1 MGGFPTSFFAFPLNL
16 ILLAGW
22 ILGCSLLWSHCR
34 KSLIVRFFLSTT
46 GTIFSVSAFL
56 IVCLVIGFTGNR
68 DIASSWV
75 FVCIM
80 LLLQTVLLFV
90 IMRGWREQ
98 TATGARLGAVRWRF
112 LLLHLGLLVALGSAF
127 WGAPDVQTLRM
138 KAVADIPIREAYQMD
153 GNQEWLSYDIVLKD
167 FDQSSYEALVEVD
180 GKVAKIKVNHP
191 YSRTLCE
198 DVYLMGYDERGC
210 VLEIVREPWKY
221 GTMAGIAMLLAGAL
235 LLFFRGPQR
244 QRRVND

>member
-34 KSLIVRFFLSTT
+34 KSLIVRFFLSAT
-46 GTIFSVSAFL
+46 GTILSVSAFL
-56 IVCLVIGFTGNR
+56 VVCLVIGFTGNR

-98 TATGARLGAVRWRF
+98 TATGARLGAIRWRF
-112 LLLHLGLLVALGSAF
+112 LLLHLGMLVALGSSF
-127 WGAPDVQTLRM
+127 WGASDVQTLRM
-138 KAVADIPIREAYQMD
+138 KALADTPIREAYHMD
-153 GNQEWLSYDIVLKD
+153 GKQEWLSYDIVLKD
-167 FDQSSYEALVEVD
+167 FDQASYEALAEVD
-180 GKVAKIKVNHP
+180 GEAAKIGVNHP

-198 DVYLMGYDERGC
+198 DVYLMGYDESGC

-221 GTMAGIAMLLAGAL
+221 GVIVGVAMLLAGAL
-235 LLFFRGPQR
+235 LLFIRGPQR
-244 QRRVND
+244 QRHIND

>member
-1 MGGFPTSFFAFPLNL
+1 MGGFPTSFFAFPLNV
-16 ILLAGW
+16 ILLSGW
-22 ILGCSLLWSHCR
+22 ILGCLLLWNHCR

-56 IVCLVIGFTGNR
+56 IACLVIGFTGNR

-98 TATGARLGAVRWRF
+98 TPTGARLGAVRWRF

-127 WGAPDVQTLRM
+127 WGAPDVQTMRM
-138 KAVADIPIREAYQMD
+138 KALADMPTQEAYHMD
-153 GNQEWLSYDIVLKD
+153 GKPEWLSYDIVLKD

-198 DVYLMGYDERGC
+198 DVYLMAYDESGC

-235 LLFFRGPQR
+235 LLFLRGPQR
-244 QRRVND
+244 QRHVND